1 MLSDLDSHASFP
13 TLENDGLVPVNGGAE
28 EFGPLHLH
36 KGAKFRVEIFQYVVA
51 LVGAFYCRMAARHGD
66 VIRDPDI
73 RFLPPPNLQVCL
85 ILCVYDV
92 EHLLWDGGCVN
103 ALEHDEVS
111 LWLINIHDV
120 HYAVVV
126 RNLEWEH
133 LFA

>member
-1 MLSDLDSHASFP
+1 
-13 TLENDGLVPVNGGAE
+13 
-28 EFGPLHLH
+28 
-36 KGAKFRVEIFQYVVA
+36 
-51 LVGAFYCRMAARHGD
+51 MAARHGD

-73 RFLPPPNLQVCL
+73 GFLTPPNLQVCL
-85 ILCVYDV
+85 VLCVNDV

-126 RNLEWEH
+126 SYLEWEH
-133 LFA
+133 LFAQFAIHLLEFDDDLTLVDLHGPLGLEPPLQALQVNRVNCAGAVAR